1 MVAGDSA
8 RGKDFLRVL
17 VVEDDDLT
25 REFIVGTLEEMG
37 CRVEAARDAQEAV
50 STFLAGEFD
59 LVTLDHRMPGLSGM
73 ELHKILSQEFGAGK
87 RTTGFAV
94 KRLCPVVVVTGHAED
109 PEVARG
115 QFGESIVG
123 VIQKPFIDEA
133 LGRVVRDLSEGRRS
147 GRPPAGEGESVRT
160 A

>member
-1 MVAGDSA
+1 MAAEDST
-8 RGKDFLRVL
+8 RRTDSLRVL
-17 VVEDDDLT
+17 VVEDDDLA

-37 CRVEAARDAQEAV
+37 CRAEAARDAHEAV
-50 STFLAGEFD
+50 SIFLEGEFD

-87 RTTGFAV
+87 RTTGFAT

-109 PEVARG
+109 PEVVRG
-115 QFGESIVG
+115 QFGESIMG
-123 VIQKPFIDEA
+123 VVQKPFIAEA
-133 LGRVVRDLSEGRRS
+133 LRRIVRGLTEGRR
-147 GRPPAGEGESVRT
+147 GLDVPPEPEKASP